1 MEAKIMIIEVSPKLK
16 YFKNSSKDIISISF
30 VSDNYSVKLENVEKA
45 IVNNDKIIINIK
57 EAENKMSI
65 TPIKCSLIKNN
76 NNIFAIGDFVPTE
89 GVKWYKLNEVKNNMS
104 KESLITSSTSNGNIK
119 YNSNFSIN
127 KKLHNIS
134 DVNHSYG
141 SEPFINFGSK
151 NNMNSSSSSN
161 YINIKFSITFGNKT
175 IYSNKNLTK
184 NNYKEQSPIS
194 SKDDDILFDKER
206 DIFNDDDFTITESDI
221 SKINPKQ
228 KFLTSSKKSSK
239 KINFK
244 SGKQS
249 KKNIKF
255 NISQSPIEDETV
267 IDNMNENL
275 TIKNTLSHSKAIS
288 PIRKT
293 TNKSNKKYLNDDI
306 KMKTSIGFNK
316 RKNIFDKNLLENKYK
331 NKNSKE
337 MPRKLNSCEN
347 IIEDEILDQ
356 NFKNYLKNDEILKPN
371 ISRNNSCNSL
381 SQKNNKELIDI
392 NNQNNNY
399 NMPNTVRCN
408 NNEEKDKEKENKR
421 ILPQDSLYAD
431 LQLLKTNSDCECA
444 LSNESI
450 SKNIMTNNDNIY
462 DNINDNDNDIGN
474 NSFEDGFSN
483 NNYERLKT
491 DFFLL
496 YSDENLQMLNNETL
510 FFELQLMIE
519 KILTL
524 QKEHQKEYIYL
535 FNSLNS
541 NKNIFSNYQYQYFL
555 LFKQIN
561 KLHGKKLYNDAKDKR
576 KILYNENINNFIY
589 TRKNI
594 INNNEFEIW
603 EKMMENANRVLIK
616 KNNKNKMINIF
627 LNICEKNESHLNK
640 LSLKFYK
647 EIKNK
652 INKKNNN
659 NIINKS
665 NKYNTEKKSS
675 NIRSRIK
682 ENDIEPTSPY
692 LKTNYNGHNTRMNSK
707 SNKVKF
713 ISKKN
718 IKKTNSNKED
728 INYQARNSMTNEAS
742 TNIHNN
748 KKKSY
753 KNKSSSIR
761 DKIYHKKKGN
771 NKSQ

>member
-1 MEAKIMIIEVSPKLK
+1 MIIEVSPKLK
-16 YFKNSSKDIISISF
+16 IFKNSSKDIISISF

-57 EAENKMSI
+57 EFKNKTPI

-76 NNIFAIGDFVPTE
+76 NNIIAMGEFVPTE

-127 KKLHNIS
+127 KKNHNLS

-141 SEPFINFGSK
+141 SEPLINFGSK
-151 NNMNSSSSSN
+151 NNMNTSLTSN
-161 YINIKFSITFGNKT
+161 YINIKFSITFGNKA
-175 IYSNKNLTK
+175 IYSSKNLTK

-194 SKDDDILFDKER
+194 SKDDDILFDKDR

-239 KINFK
+239 KIKFK

-249 KKNIKF
+249 KKIIKF
-255 NISQSPIEDETV
+255 NISQSPIEDEPD
-267 IDNMNENL
+267 IDIMNENL
-275 TIKNTLSHSKAIS
+275 TIRNTLSNNKAIS
-288 PIRKT
+288 PIRKPI
-293 TNKSNKKYLNDDI
+293 NKLNKKYLNDDI

-316 RKNIFDKNLLENKYK
+316 RKNIFDKNLLDNKYK

-337 MPRKLNSCEN
+337 IPRKLNSCEN

-371 ISRNNSCNSL
+371 ISRNNSFNSL
-381 SQKNNKELIDI
+381 SQNNNKEFIDI
-392 NNQNNNY
+392 NNQNNNF
-399 NMPNTVRCN
+399 NIPNTVRCN

-421 ILPQDSLYAD
+421 IIPQDSLYAD
-431 LQLLKTNSDCECA
+431 LQLLKTNSDYEYA
-444 LSNESI
+444 LSNESM
-450 SKNIMTNNDNIY
+450 SKNIITNNDNIY
-462 DNINDNDNDIGN
+462 DNINDNDNDNDNGN
-474 NSFEDGFSN
+474 YSFEDGVLN

-519 KILTL
+519 KILIL

-576 KILYNENINNFIY
+576 KMLYNENINNFIDK
-589 TRKNI
+589 RKSI
-594 INNNEFEIW
+594 INNSEFEIW
-603 EKMMENANRVLIK
+603 DKMMENANRVLIK

-652 INKKNNN
+652 INKSNN
-659 NIINKS
+659 NIANKN
-665 NKYNTEKKSS
+665 NKYNTEKKPS

-682 ENDIEPTSPY
+682 ENELESTSPY
-692 LKTNYNGHNTRMNSK
+692 LKTNYNGHNSRMNSK

-713 ISKKN
+713 ILSKKN
-718 IKKTNSNKED
+718 AKRKNSNKND
-728 INYQARNSMTNEAS
+728 INFQVKNTVANDAS
-742 TNIHNN
+742 TNNHNY

-761 DKIYHKKKGN
+761 DKIYHKKKES
-771 NKSQ
+771 NKNQ

>member
-1 MEAKIMIIEVSPKLK
+1 MIIEVSPKLK
-16 YFKNSSKDIISISF
+16 IFKNSSKDIISISF

-45 IVNNDKIIINIK
+45 IINNDKIIINIK
-57 EAENKMSI
+57 EFKNKTSI

-76 NNIFAIGDFVPTE
+76 NNIIAMGEFVPTE

-127 KKLHNIS
+127 KKNHNLS

-141 SEPFINFGSK
+141 SEPLINFGSK
-151 NNMNSSSSSN
+151 NNMNTSLTSN
-161 YINIKFSITFGNKT
+161 YINIKFSITFGNKA
-175 IYSNKNLTK
+175 IYSSKNLTK

-194 SKDDDILFDKER
+194 SKDDDILFDKDR

-239 KINFK
+239 KIKFK

-249 KKNIKF
+249 KKIIKF
-255 NISQSPIEDETV
+255 NISQSPIEDEPD
-267 IDNMNENL
+267 IDIMNENL
-275 TIKNTLSHSKAIS
+275 TIRNTLSNNKAIS
-288 PIRKT
+288 PIRKPI
-293 TNKSNKKYLNDDI
+293 NKLNKKYLNDDI

-316 RKNIFDKNLLENKYK
+316 RKNIFDKNLLDNKYK

-337 MPRKLNSCEN
+337 IPRKLNSCEN

-371 ISRNNSCNSL
+371 ISRNNSFNSL
-381 SQKNNKELIDI
+381 SQNNNKEFIDI
-392 NNQNNNY
+392 NNQNNNF
-399 NMPNTVRCN
+399 NIPNTVRCN

-421 ILPQDSLYAD
+421 IIPQDSLYAD
-431 LQLLKTNSDCECA
+431 LQLLKTNSDYEYA
-444 LSNESI
+444 LSNESM
-450 SKNIMTNNDNIY
+450 SKNIITNNDNIY
-462 DNINDNDNDIGN
+462 DNINDNDNDNDNGN
-474 NSFEDGFSN
+474 YSFEDGVLN

-519 KILTL
+519 KILIL

-576 KILYNENINNFIY
+576 KMLYNENINNFIDK
-589 TRKNI
+589 RKSI
-594 INNNEFEIW
+594 INNSEFEIW
-603 EKMMENANRVLIK
+603 DKMMENANRVLIK

-652 INKKNNN
+652 INKSNN
-659 NIINKS
+659 NIANKN
-665 NKYNTEKKSS
+665 NKYNTEKKPS

-682 ENDIEPTSPY
+682 ENELESTSPY
-692 LKTNYNGHNTRMNSK
+692 LKTNYNGHNSRMNSK

-713 ISKKN
+713 ILSKKN
-718 IKKTNSNKED
+718 AKRKNSNKND
-728 INYQARNSMTNEAS
+728 INFQVKNTVANDAS
-742 TNIHNN
+742 TNNHNY

-761 DKIYHKKKGN
+761 DKIYHKKKES
-771 NKSQ
+771 NKNQ